1 MSEHE
6 GVALAK
12 RSVRIPA
19 DRNRYTELVD
29 VVEAFGRDTEIEQG
43 LAWHEFL
50 TAVSEIGANVL
61 TYAYQDRE
69 PGAVELELLRFPDR
83 VEARFRDWGEPFVEQ
98 PVSAPPIDDELL
110 DPIFAL
116 EESGRGLAIARLALT
131 SVDYER
137 SLDGTNTW
145 RLVKE
150 L

>member
-1 MSEHE
+1 MSDDE

-12 RSVRIPA
+12 RSVRLPA
-19 DRNRYTELVD
+19 ERERYSELVD
-29 VVEAFGRDTEIEQG
+29 LLEAFGRDTAIEQG
-43 LAWHEFL
+43 PAWHDFL

-69 PGAVELELLRFPDR
+69 PGDVELELSRFSDR

-98 PVSAPPIDDELL
+98 PAGAPPIADDLL

-131 SVDYER
+131 SVDYAREF
-137 SLDGTNTW
+137 DGTNTW
-145 RLVKE
+145 RLVKV